1 MSVEQLPCMSPS
13 TRESVQQLLVHPT
26 EYFERKEPAATLPVA
41 AALVGLLALAT
52 VIATFVVG
60 SMLAGA
66 VDATVTM
73 DNPERPPDWMC
84 EDPNDADS
92 TPAGCGEPKTVERD
106 AGSLVYDATTEYA
119 MMALFAPFLIWLV
132 GGLVLNAAGRVAAG
146 SPSVAGTFALAGW
159 AALPE
164 LFRLAVGLAALRYA
178 LWNTTITS
186 VEQAPEALQAAMA
199 PVEPVVTA
207 ATILTVLWQWHLLS
221 GGLAVDADVPRRVAA
236 VAVGVPLGL
245 WLLLA
250 LM

>member
-1 MSVEQLPCMSPS
+1 MSPS
-13 TRESVQQLLVHPT
+13 ARESVRQLLVHPT
-26 EYFERKEPAATLPVA
+26 EFFERKEPAHTLPIA
-41 AALVGLLALAT
+41 AGLVVLLALAT
-52 VIATFVVG
+52 VAATFVVG

-84 EDPNDADS
+84 EENGTDADS
-92 TPAGCGEPKTVERD
+92 TPMACGEPKTIERD

-119 MMALFAPFLIWLV
+119 TMLLFAPFLLWIV
-132 GGLVLNAAGRVAAG
+132 GAVTLYVAGRVSGGSPSAAG
-146 SPSVAGTFALAGW
+146 SFALAGW

-164 LFRLAVGLAALRYA
+164 FFRLVIGLAALRYA
-178 LWNTTITS
+178 LWNTTFTS
-186 VEQAPEALQAAMA
+186 VEQASAALKAAMA

-207 ATILTVLWQWHLLS
+207 ATMLTVLWQWHLLS
-221 GGLAVDADVPRRVAA
+221 GGLAVDADVPRRAAA

-250 LM
+250 LT